1 MTSGYDT
8 SPTVSYASTKQSRR
22 RPQRQTIPTSAGELT
37 SRDLGAGQIQSRE
50 LLGCTMVSKDEAL
63 KRAREWLKLYADKS
77 MSSDNAEAL
86 PDEAMEPLED
96 SLEQAEQEPIVTTY
110 KEVTDTMNLLLS
122 GDSKQVQIAQ
132 LMANAKL
139 YITPPNDKPHVI
151 DSNEKATQH
160 MNEKLLEFLD
170 VAMMFP
176 NAKADLSVWE
186 RILIFAPQR
195 TWVELTPEERKQIRF
210 NFDGVENIQLNTEA
224 KLKEKNALSQLS
236 ERR

>member
-1 MTSGYDT
+1 MTSRYDT
-8 SPTVSYASTKQSRR
+8 SPTVSYASHKQSRR
-22 RPQRQTIPTSAGELT
+22 RPQRQTIPTSTGELT

-50 LLGCTMVSKDEAL
+50 LLGRTMVSKDEAL
-63 KRAREWLKLYADKS
+63 KRARGEWLKCYADKS

-86 PDEAMEPLED
+86 ADEAREPLEG

-160 MNEKLLEFLD
+160 MNEKLFEFLD

-195 TWVELTPEERKQIRF
+195 TWVDLTDDDLVACSDAQKATIIYF
-210 NFDGVENIQLNTEA
+210 MA
-224 KLKEKNALSQLS
+224 KLREKNT
-236 ERR
+236 